1 MTLMSHSTA
10 MLARA
15 KAAVPANVVLG
26 RDLVRTRLA
35 KEFLGSAARK
45 LLRLSVTFTF
55 IAESIIA
62 RLNNPVC

>member
-35 KEFLGSAARK
+35 KEFSGSAARK
-45 LLRLSVTFTF
+45 LLRLSVTF